1 MRERSHYQP
10 PGVSANG
17 KAYADV
23 FVRRVHTLLALGYA
37 TLTPADF
44 VRAEEEHIT
53 GELAD
58 VIDDV
63 LSDSATPA
71 WADSFSAHEEPR
83 ERHQTR
89 KGKARKRLDI
99 RLDSSEVRPRARL
112 RFEAKRLGP
121 NHGTSVYLGAEGIQR
136 FLDGRYAR
144 NDPIAGM
151 LGYVQAGNP
160 GDWALK
166 IEQAISKDAAKLGLR
181 SSSPW
186 RAQRLAD
193 ALPFTYC
200 SGHDRPIIGHSIE
213 VFHTLLLFN

>member
-1 MRERSHYQP
+1 LKGRSHHQP

-17 KAYADV
+17 KPYADV

-37 TLTPADF
+37 TLTPTDF

-53 GELAD
+53 GELVDA
-58 VIDDV
+58 IQGV
-63 LSDSATPA
+63 LDNSTTPA
-71 WADSFSAHEEPR
+71 WADRYSVHEEPR
-83 ERHQTR
+83 EYDPAR
-89 KGKARKRLDI
+89 KGKKRKKLDI
-99 RLDSSEVRPRARL
+99 RLDSSEFRPRARL

-121 NHGTSVYLGAEGIQR
+121 NHGTSIYLGGEGIRR

-151 LGYVQAGNP
+151 LGYVQAEDP

-166 IEQAISKDAAKLGLR
+166 IGQAMGQDATKLGLR

-186 RAQRLAD
+186 RAERLTD
-193 ALPFTYC
+193 GLQFTYC
-200 SGHDRPIIGHSIE
+200 SGHDRPTIGHPIE
-213 VFHTLLLFN
+213 IFHTFLLFN